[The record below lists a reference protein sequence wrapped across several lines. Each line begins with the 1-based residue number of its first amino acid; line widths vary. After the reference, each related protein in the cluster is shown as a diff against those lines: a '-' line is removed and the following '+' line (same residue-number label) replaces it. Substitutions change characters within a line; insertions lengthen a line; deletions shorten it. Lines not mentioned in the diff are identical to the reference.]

1 MCLIT
6 SGRVT
11 FERPHCACANCHCEI
26 LLYINLYTCMYV
38 WTYYIRICACVWPY
52 NLGGPAHTC
61 MQWMVPRWVTL
72 AHASGTQSQS
82 LTVYDFVKDI
92 REIKPLLTVA
102 IIHWIRHGKILS
114 SMIIFSVTFNYCT
127 TMTLGN

>member
-26 LLYINLYTCMYV
+26 LLYINLYTCMSVWV

-61 MQWMVPRWVTL
+61 MQWMVSRWVPP
-72 AHASGTQSQS
+72 AHAQS

-114 SMIIFSVTFNYCT
+114 FMIIFSVTFNHYT
-127 TMTLGN
+127 TMILEN